1 MADAH
6 IIDILA
12 ARYVSLVTF
21 RRDGRE
27 VATPVWFAEHAGRL
41 YAYSRRDAGK
51 VKRIRA
57 NGRMRLAPCTMKGE
71 IVGEWV
77 QGRAKVV
84 DDPAVERAAYAA
96 LARKYGLVYRV
107 TTLMARLTGR
117 IARRAVLELELGT

>member
-41 YAYSRRDAGK
+41 YAYTLRDSGK
-51 VKRIRA
+51 VKRIRG
-57 NGRMRLAPCTMKGE
+57 NRRMRLAPCTMKGK

-77 QGRAKVV
+77 QGRAILV
-84 DDPAVERAAYAA
+84 DDPAVERKAYAA
-96 LARKYGLVYRV
+96 IAKKYGLVYQAA
-107 TTLMARLTGR
+107 TLMARISRR
-117 IARRAVLELELGT
+117 IAQRAVLELELEG

>member
-12 ARYVSLVTF
+12 ARYVCLVTF

-57 NGRMRLAPCTMKGE
+57 TGRMRLAPCTMKGK
-71 IVGEWV
+71 IVGDWV
-77 QGRAKVV
+77 QGRAIVV
-84 DDPAVERAAYAA
+84 DDPALERKAYAA
-96 LARKYGLVYRV
+96 IARKYGLVYRV
-107 TTLMARLTGR
+107 TTSMARISRR
-117 IARRAVLELELGT
+117 IAQRAVLELELEA